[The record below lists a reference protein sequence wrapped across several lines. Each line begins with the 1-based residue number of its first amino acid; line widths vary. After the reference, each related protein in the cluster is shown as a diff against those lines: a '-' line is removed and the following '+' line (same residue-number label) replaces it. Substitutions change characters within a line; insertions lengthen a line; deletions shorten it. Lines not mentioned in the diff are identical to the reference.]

1 MGPEAE
7 KLEMI
12 ESPDI
17 GGYAIV
23 YTETVVFAPPEQ
35 YAADAPYQLA
45 IVDLP
50 SGERRTVRILGKTQS
65 ERVSIGDCV
74 VFMSEEA
81 GVRYYR
87 KSTVP
92 AQEQT
97 ANTPRPLI

>member
-1 MGPEAE
+1 MGNGTKNPEHGTSASE
-7 KLEMI
+7 
-12 ESPDI
+12 
-17 GGYAIV
+17 AVV

-65 ERVSIGDCV
+65 ERVSIGDAV
-74 VFMSEEA
+74 TLVNEED
-81 GVRYYR
+81 GVRFYR

-92 AQEQT
+92 AGEQT
-97 ANTPRPLI
+97 AEIPRPLV

>member
-1 MGPEAE
+1 MGPETE
-7 KLEMI
+7 KLESA
-12 ESPDI
+12 EAPSALDE
-17 GGYAIV
+17 AVV

-50 SGERRTVRILGKTQS
+50 SGERTTVRVLGKTPS
-65 ERVSIGDCV
+65 ERVSIGDRV
-74 VFMSEEA
+74 VFANEEG
-81 GVRYYR
+81 GVRFYR

-97 ANTPRPLI
+97 GNTPRPLI